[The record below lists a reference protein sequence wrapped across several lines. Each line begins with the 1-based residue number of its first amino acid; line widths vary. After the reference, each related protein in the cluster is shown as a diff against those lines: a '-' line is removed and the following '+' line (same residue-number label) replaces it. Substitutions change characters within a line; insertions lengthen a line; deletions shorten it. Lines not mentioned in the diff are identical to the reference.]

1 MKFAP
6 RHSLKIPALSCVL
19 VPLLA
24 GIGACG
30 TEAPLPTGM
39 VGNQGAAGSS
49 VVANGGSA
57 GAGVAT
63 AGSGSVVAGTGN
75 AAAGSGAS
83 GSGSGGASGSGTGGS
98 GTGDTNAGAA
108 GTGTTGGQGGSGGG
122 GTVDL
127 KAVADS
133 LNGFMLLGKCL
144 SKTAESVCQT
154 SNNGCPPEN
163 QQDPAL
169 SGVITTDKMLA
180 VGGDPNKLYTITLHI
195 QGEVEAK
202 RYDGGQD
209 QSSQGASPKADGFCV
224 GGKPNGGDFYN
235 VYMLRTSSPKQD
247 YFFNSLQPPGVSNHT
262 TYGID
267 YTAKIKANGGSMI
280 RMVAADRNCSMI
292 RNCGPQENSGNVCA
306 APIVLSNMDPVA
318 VSKNPSF
325 DFTKAFDGQWVVMV
339 VTDVTEG

>member
-1 MKFAP
+1 M
-6 RHSLKIPALSCVL
+6 
-19 VPLLA
+19 PLLA

-30 TEAPLPTGM
+30 TEAPLPTGTA
-39 VGNQGAAGSS
+39 GNQGSAGSS
-49 VVANGGSA
+49 VVPNGGSA
-57 GAGVAT
+57 GSGVAT
-63 AGSGSVVAGTGN
+63 AGSGSAVAGSSSS
-75 AAAGSGAS
+75 ASGSGSGGAS
-83 GSGSGGASGSGTGGS
+83 GSGSGGASGSGSGGS
-98 GTGDTNAGAA
+98 GTGGANSGAA
-108 GTGTTGGQGGSGGG
+108 GTGTTAGQGGGGGG

-133 LNGFMLLGKCL
+133 LNGFMLVGKCL

-163 QQDPAL
+163 QADPAL
-169 SGVITTDKMLA
+169 SGVITTDKTLT

-267 YTAKIKANGGSMI
+267 YTAKVKANGGSMI
-280 RMVAADRNCSMI
+280 RMIAADRNCSMI

-306 APIVLSNMDPVA
+306 APIVVQNMDPVA